1 MGKALL
7 KTIAIISGLSLC
19 TILIFTYLETQRAH
33 PVHMQQLSLMLQD
46 LKTNETNIHEEI
58 LKQRLGTRLNYE
70 IYDKA
75 DATIDKILHDL
86 ETNLDANEISRP
98 EFQTLYRAYKR
109 NHFKRERLIKI
120 FKNQNGLYRDIEI
133 FFPQALITFSENY
146 RGNESSQAILKNLIN
161 LIALVN
167 NDKSYNPIEVRV
179 GLTKLVNNLKNLSN
193 NSDNVENNEL
203 KTIIDYAEQLISLD
217 RELSLLTKELTDSEN
232 LSILNILI
240 ETQDNQF
247 KVYYQN
253 AENNT
258 RIMLAGTCI
267 LALIIAIA
275 FMVLVKT
282 TKSLNKTKET
292 LEARVKERTTELENA
307 KHQAEAAN
315 LAKSRFLASMSHE
328 IRTPMNGVLGM
339 VSSLM
344 GSNLTNEQHSSV
356 YTIKES
362 GEALLSLLNDILD
375 LSKIEAEKIE
385 LENIDFSLK
394 KLLETTEALWESR
407 ARAKNLRFQ
416 VLNSP
421 RNTDIVRGDPGRIR
435 QILYNLIGN
444 ALKFTQTGK
453 ISIIIEQLESK
464 DNKIKFRFEIEDTGA
479 GISLEKQDN
488 LFKAFSQ
495 ADSSTTRKYGGTGLG
510 LVICKQLTKLMG
522 GDIGVESVDGMGSTF
537 WFTILVE
544 KGDEKK
550 VRAKEEEERT
560 RDQIPDYIGK
570 TIKILVAEDNH
581 INQKVIQSLLRPLN
595 CKLHIVNN
603 GVEAYMVAQK
613 QEFDIILMDVQMP
626 QMDGPT
632 ATKRIRSLP
641 PPTSDIPIIAL
652 TANAMKGD
660 REFYLASGM
669 DDYVSKPIDQKF
681 LIGAISRWISPAHI
695 DKPNSSGS
703 ADLKIVASPDELNK
717 KAEDEMKK
725 LQNDLDNILP

>member
-1 MGKALL
+1 
-7 KTIAIISGLSLC
+7 
-19 TILIFTYLETQRAH
+19 
-33 PVHMQQLSLMLQD
+33 MLQD
-46 LKTNETNIHEEI
+46 LKTSETNIKEEI
-58 LKQRLGTRLNYE
+58 LKQRLGTRLSFE
-70 IYDKA
+70 AYDKA
-75 DATIDKILHDL
+75 DHRIDQVL
-86 ETNLDANEISRP
+86 TNLENNFEINEISNP
-98 EFQTLYRAYKR
+98 EFHTLFRSYKR
-109 NHFKRERLIKI
+109 NHLKRKNFVKI
-120 FKNQNGLYRDIEI
+120 FKTQNALFRDIEV

-146 RGNESSQAILKNLIN
+146 RSNEASQEILKNLIN
-161 LIALVN
+161 LVAFVN
-167 NDKSYNPIEVRV
+167 NDQSYTPIEVRI
-179 GLTKLVNNLKNLSN
+179 GLSRIIGNLKKLSN
-193 NSDNVENNEL
+193 TADNVENHEL
-203 KTIIDYAEQLISLD
+203 KTIINYAEQLTSLD
-217 RELSLLTKELTDSEN
+217 GELSVLTKDLTDSKS
-232 LSILNILI
+232 LSVLNILI

-247 KVYYQN
+247 KIYYQE

-258 RIMLAGTCI
+258 RIMLAGSCI
-267 LALIIAIA
+267 LALGIAIA
-275 FMVLVKT
+275 FMVLFKT
-282 TKSLNKTKET
+282 TKSLNKAKEN
-292 LEARVKERTTELENA
+292 LEARVKDRTAELENA

-339 VSSLM
+339 VSSLL
-344 GSNLTNEQHSSV
+344 GSNLTSEQHSSV
-356 YTIKES
+356 FTIKES

-421 RNTDIVRGDPGRIR
+421 KNTDIIKGDPGRVR

-453 ISIIIEQLESK
+453 ISIIIEQLETT
-464 DNKIKFRFEIEDTGA
+464 DNKIKFRFEIEDTGS
-479 GISLEKQDN
+479 GISMEKQDN

-510 LVICKQLTKLMG
+510 LAICKELTHLMG
-522 GDIGVESVDGMGSTF
+522 GDIGVESVSGMGSTF

-550 VRAKEEEERT
+550 VRAEEEAERT
-560 RDQIPDYIGK
+560 RGMIPDYIGK
-570 TIKILVAEDNH
+570 TIKILVAEDNL
-581 INQKVIQSLLRPLN
+581 INQKVIQSLLKSLN
-595 CKLHIVNN
+595 CKIHMVNN
-603 GVEAYMVAQK
+603 GLEAYMIAQK
-613 QEFDIILMDVQMP
+613 QEFDVILMDVQMP

-641 PPTSDIPIIAL
+641 PPISGIPIIAL

-669 DDYVSKPIDQKF
+669 DDYVSKPIDRKA
-681 LIGAISRWISPAHI
+681 LIGAISRWVSASHI
-695 DKPNSSGS
+695 GKPSSSGS
-703 ADLKIVASPDELNK
+703 PDLKVIEKPSTLSK
-717 KAEDEMKK
+717 KAEDEMRK
-725 LQNDLDNILP
+725 LQSDLDDMLP

>member
-7 KTIAIISGLSLC
+7 KTIAIIFGLSLC
-19 TILIFTYLETQRAH
+19 TVLIFTYIETQRKH
-33 PVHMQQLSLMLQD
+33 PVHMQQLSLMLQE
-46 LKTNETNIHEEI
+46 LKTNETNINEEI

-70 IYDKA
+70 AYDQA
-75 DATIDKILHDL
+75 DATIDQILVNL
-86 ETNLDANEISRP
+86 ETNLDDNEISSP
-98 EFQTLYRAYKR
+98 EFQTLYKAYKR
-109 NHFKRERLIKI
+109 NHIKRKNLIKT
-120 FKNQNGLYRDIEI
+120 FKNQNALYKDIEI

-146 RGNESSQAILKNLIN
+146 RSNETTQAVLKNLIN

-167 NDKSYNPIEVRV
+167 NDRSFNPVEIRV
-179 GLTKLVNNLKNLSN
+179 GLSTLVDNLKALSKS
-193 NSDNVENNEL
+193 SDNVENNEL
-203 KTIIDYAEQLISLD
+203 KTIIDYSEQLISLD
-217 RELSLLTKELTDSEN
+217 RELSILTRELIDSES

-247 KVYYQN
+247 KIYYQE

-267 LALIIAIA
+267 LALGIAIA
-275 FMVLVKT
+275 FMVLFKT
-282 TKSLNKTKET
+282 TKSLNKAKEN

-339 VSSLM
+339 VSSLL

-356 YTIKES
+356 FTIKES

-394 KLLETTEALWESR
+394 RLLETTEALWESR

-421 RNTDIVRGDPGRIR
+421 KNTDIIKGDPGRIR

-453 ISIIIEQLESK
+453 ISIIIEQLETT
-464 DNKIKFRFEIEDTGA
+464 DNKIRFRFEIEDTGS
-479 GISLEKQDN
+479 GISLDKQDN

-495 ADSSTTRKYGGTGLG
+495 VDSSTTRRYGGTGLG
-510 LVICKQLTKLMG
+510 LAICKQLTHLMG

-550 VRAKEEEERT
+550 VRAEEEAERT

-570 TIKILVAEDNH
+570 TIKILVAEDNL

-603 GVEAYMVAQK
+603 GLEAYMIAQK
-613 QEFDIILMDVQMP
+613 QEFDIVLMDVQMP

-669 DDYVSKPIDQKF
+669 DDYVSKPIDQKA
-681 LIGAISRWISPAHI
+681 LIGAISRWISASHI
-695 DKPNSSGS
+695 DKPSPSGS
-703 ADLKIVASPDELNK
+703 PDLKVVKKPDALSKE
-717 KAEDEMKK
+717 AEEEMKK
-725 LQNDLDNILP
+725 LQSDLDDILP